1 MNMNARTRTI
11 DLTGLRTRI
20 ERSRAAQVGA
30 AAPKPAPTLLPE
42 QAMMRERSQF
52 AGADGVAQPAI
63 PPARTRPASALRTSH
78 RAQPVVVDGEVMPDP
93 SIRIGEPAYHLND
106 LQVFHDAEFVVNAF
120 YAVLRRAP
128 YANEFR
134 RRLDDLRGGMSKVEL
149 IGRLR
154 MSPEGRQVGV
164 RIDGLML
171 PLAVQ
176 LGYKVPAAG
185 YLLRGGTALIGL
197 PRILA
202 QMGRTTAFVMARLR
216 GIDRNL
222 AELSHR
228 QQVLAETQERLQ
240 GELETLPDVDART
253 QTLDFQIIALNEK
266 LAVLETLEDKLRD
279 EIVRNHD
286 IQERLIG
293 EGRGRLRSALLKSEQ
308 AVTRLTRQQ
317 GENAGALHYLKAQMV
332 RLDLLESEIEALRGQ
347 FDAVTGALR
356 GQIEAV
362 TEALRS
368 QFDAETGALRG
379 QIEAL
384 VEATKPPPPPPSP
397 PEPPPFPALHEVP
410 GTRYMEEL
418 RETDPR
424 LLDAPDWDTYY
435 YAFEKLFYRS
445 AAVVHQQRA
454 YLPYLEPVDRS
465 LKFLDLGCGRGEFMG
480 LLKEQGIQT
489 LGVDI
494 NSRNAERL
502 REDGHEVVLGD
513 ALEFLKEAQQQFAGV
528 ALFQVIEHLSADYLR
543 DLFKTAAEKLA
554 PGGVLIAET
563 LNPLSPIALNSFYM
577 DETHVKP
584 LPPEMVAFLMEW
596 SGFTVERTLYTA
608 PIPAEHRTA
617 DARANY
623 YNYAIICR
631 KP

>member
-1 MNMNARTRTI
+1 MSGQN
-11 DLTGLRTRI
+11 
-20 ERSRAAQVGA
+20 E
-30 AAPKPAPTLLPE
+30 
-42 QAMMRERSQF
+42 AM
-52 AGADGVAQPAI
+52 
-63 PPARTRPASALRTSH
+63 
-78 RAQPVVVDGEVMPDP
+78 
-93 SIRIGEPAYHLND
+93 
-106 LQVFHDAEFVVNAF
+106 
-120 YAVLRRAP
+120 
-128 YANEFR
+128 
-134 RRLDDLRGGMSKVEL
+134 
-149 IGRLR
+149 
-154 MSPEGRQVGV
+154 
-164 RIDGLML
+164 
-171 PLAVQ
+171 
-176 LGYKVPAAG
+176 
-185 YLLRGGTALIGL
+185 
-197 PRILA
+197 
-202 QMGRTTAFVMARLR
+202 
-216 GIDRNL
+216 
-222 AELSHR
+222 
-228 QQVLAETQERLQ
+228 
-240 GELETLPDVDART
+240 
-253 QTLDFQIIALNEK
+253 
-266 LAVLETLEDKLRD
+266 
-279 EIVRNHD
+279 
-286 IQERLIG
+286 
-293 EGRGRLRSALLKSEQ
+293 
-308 AVTRLTRQQ
+308 
-317 GENAGALHYLKAQMV
+317 
-332 RLDLLESEIEALRGQ
+332 RGQ
-347 FDAVTGALR
+347 L
-356 GQIEAV
+356 EAV
-362 TEALRS
+362 
-368 QFDAETGALRG
+368 
-379 QIEAL
+379 
-384 VEATKPPPPPPSP
+384 VEATKPPPPPP
-397 PEPPPFPALHEVP
+397 EPPAFPALHEVP

-418 RETDPR
+418 RETDPK
-424 LLDAPDWDTYY
+424 LLEAPDWDTYY

-513 ALEFLKEAQQQFAGV
+513 ALEFLKGARQQFSGV

-543 DLFKTAAEKLA
+543 DLFRTAASTLA

>member
-1 MNMNARTRTI
+1 MNMNSRTPLI
-11 DLTGLRTRI
+11 DLSDLRSRI
-20 ERSRAAQVGA
+20 ERGRAGQVGA
-30 AAPKPAPTLLPE
+30 AVPKPAPTLLPE
-42 QAMMRERSQF
+42 QAMMRERSQI

-63 PPARTRPASALRTSH
+63 PPARTRPPSTLRASHKAV
-78 RAQPVVVDGEVMPDP
+78 AVIVDGEAMPEP
-93 SIRIGEPAYHLND
+93 GIKIGSPEYHLND
-106 LQVFHDAEFVVNAF
+106 LQAFHDAEFVVNAF

-134 RRLDDLRGGMSKVEL
+134 RRLDELRGGMSKVEL
-149 IGRLR
+149 VGRLR
-154 MSPEGRQVGV
+154 MSPEGRRVGT

-185 YLLRGGTALIGL
+185 YLFRGGTALVGM

-228 QQVLAETQERLQ
+228 QQQLSEAHEQLH
-240 GELETLPDVDART
+240 GEVQTLPDVDART
-253 QTLDFQIIALNEK
+253 QILDAQIAAMGEK
-266 LAVLETLEDKLRD
+266 LSMLEKLEGTLRE
-279 EIVRNHD
+279 EIARNHD

-293 EGRGRLRSALLKSEQ
+293 DGRGRLRSSLLKSEQ

-317 GENAGALHYLKAQMV
+317 GENAGALHYLKAQMA
-332 RLDLLESEIEALRGQ
+332 RLDRLEGEIEAMRAKL
-347 FDAVTGALR
+347 DEV
-356 GQIEAV
+356 
-362 TEALRS
+362 
-368 QFDAETGALRG
+368 
-379 QIEAL
+379 
-384 VEATKPPPPPPSP
+384 VELTKPT
-397 PEPPPFPALHEVP
+397 PEPVPEPEPAQVPAEFPAVHEVS

-418 RETDPR
+418 RVTDPA
-424 LLDAPDWDTYY
+424 LIDAPDWDTYY

-480 LLKEQGIQT
+480 LLKGAGIPT

-502 REDGHEVVLGD
+502 REDGHDVVLGD
-513 ALEFLKEAQQQFAGV
+513 ALEFLKGSKDTYSGV

-543 DLFKTAAEKLA
+543 TLFETAAGKLA
-554 PGGVLIAET
+554 SGGVLIAET

-596 SGFTVERTLYTA
+596 SGFVVERILYTA
-608 PIPAEHRTA
+608 PIPPEHRV
-617 DARANY
+617 DVARANY
-623 YNYAIICR
+623 FNYAIICR

>member
-1 MNMNARTRTI
+1 MNMNARTQMI
-11 DLTGLRTRI
+11 DLAGLRTRI

-30 AAPKPAPTLLPE
+30 AVPKPAPTLLPE
-42 QAMMRERSQF
+42 QAMMRERSQL

-63 PPARTRPASALRTSH
+63 PPARTRPASTLRASY
-78 RAQPVVVDGEVMPDP
+78 RAQPVVVDGEVMPNP
-93 SIRIGEPAYHLND
+93 SIRIGEPAYHLKD
-106 LQVFHDAEFVVNAF
+106 LQVFHDAEFIVNAF

-128 YANEFR
+128 YANEFH
-134 RRLDDLRGGMSKVEL
+134 RRLDDRRGGMSKVEL
-149 IGRLR
+149 LGRLR
-154 MSPEGRQVGV
+154 MSPEGRRVGV
-164 RIDGLML
+164 RINGLML

-176 LGYKVPAAG
+176 LGYKVPAVG
-185 YLLRGGTALIGL
+185 YLFRGGTALIGL

-228 QQVLAETQERLQ
+228 QQVLAEAQERLQ
-240 GELETLPDVDART
+240 GEVETLPDVDART

-266 LAVLETLEDKLRD
+266 LAVLETLEDKLRE
-279 EIVRNHD
+279 EIARNHD

-293 EGRGRLRSALLKSEQ
+293 DSQGQLRSSLLKSEQ
-308 AVTRLTRQQ
+308 AITRLTRQQ
-317 GENAGALHYLKAQMV
+317 GENAGALHYLKTQMV
-332 RLDLLESEIEALRGQ
+332 RLDSLESEIEAMRG
-347 FDAVTGALR
+347 
-356 GQIEAV
+356 
-362 TEALRS
+362 RS
-368 QFDAETGALRG
+368 RSGDRSHQAAS
-379 QIEAL
+379 A
-384 VEATKPPPPPPSP
+384 PPPA
-397 PEPPPFPALHEVP
+397 EPPAFPALHEVP

-418 RETDPR
+418 RETDPK
-424 LLDAPDWDTYY
+424 LLEAPDWDTYY

-465 LKFLDLGCGRGEFMG
+465 LKFLDLGCGRGEFMA

-513 ALEFLKEAQQQFAGV
+513 ALEFLKDAQQQFAGV
-528 ALFQVIEHLSADYLR
+528 ALFQVIEHLTADYLR

-608 PIPAEHRTA
+608 PIPAEHRTD